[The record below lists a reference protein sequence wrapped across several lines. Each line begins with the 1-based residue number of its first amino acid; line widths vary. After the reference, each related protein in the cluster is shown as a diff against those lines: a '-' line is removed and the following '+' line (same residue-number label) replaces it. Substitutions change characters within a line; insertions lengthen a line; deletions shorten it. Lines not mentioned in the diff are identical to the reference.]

1 MHHRLVAMVN
11 HSRFLASRSRA
22 ASLIGVCILVLALAS
37 TGLLPGA
44 APKAALADANPGILD
59 LSVLLSPD
67 YPCWWPGLAEYQ
79 TIPYREI
86 GPDPWRSNVTIIDEH
101 VGTHFDAPPHWIPPS
116 DSGLPQ
122 ATNYGDVTVEKV
134 PIWMFAGEACVIDVS
149 SILDKAADGVSPL
162 ITAEMV
168 KNWEANHRPLGP
180 GDVVLFRSGYDDKY
194 YQKFPEGRRLLAEPT
209 EGTAPA
215 FPGPDVPCIDYI
227 ATTGVRTIGIDSPS
241 MGPFPGA
248 AQTHWAGLGVGMIYV
263 EQLINLGSLPDT
275 GAFFAFL
282 PLKLEGAG
290 GAPGR
295 AIAITDKVIA
305 DPLIKAAKM
314 RSVVDLTVTLS
325 PDAPCYWPGAGV
337 GNYSYLYVVAPFNDW
352 TNTSAPYFTQ
362 VHIFDAHTGTHFDP
376 PTHFLPG
383 PEFNNAS
390 YSAFVKEVLADYESK
405 YGKRG
410 TSEVYAADV
419 PVAEMMGPARV
430 IDVTHL
436 NNTTTSWPASPVIT
450 VNDIKNYEKV
460 YGPIQAGDVVLFK
473 SNWDDRWYAK
483 APYNTGVAD
492 ALNGKIEGW
501 PAPNPEA
508 LIYLAEKGVK
518 CVGTDGASLGAV
530 TGKEAIQTH
539 WAGLSRGMNYVEFL
553 TGLGQLP
560 PEGAFFIFQPM
571 KEEGVRGGNG
581 RALALLP

>member
-1 MHHRLVAMVN
+1 MYRKLVATVKQQELF
-11 HSRFLASRSRA
+11 SRKSRTT
-22 ASLIGVCILVLALAS
+22 LLVGLCILSLALGFA
-37 TGLLPGA
+37 GVLPGT
-44 APKAALADANPGILD
+44 APETASAQTDSGIVD
-59 LSVLLSPD
+59 LSVLLSPN

-79 TIPYREI
+79 NSPYREI
-86 GPDPWRSNVTIIDEH
+86 GPDPWRSNITIIDEH
-101 VGTHFDAPPHWIPPS
+101 TGTHFDAPPHWIPPAA
-116 DSGLPQ
+116 SGLPH
-122 ATNYGDVTVEKV
+122 ATTYGDVTVEKV
-134 PIWMFAGEACVIDVS
+134 PTWMLAGEACVIDVS
-149 SILDKAADGVSPL
+149 ALLDKSANGVSPV
-162 ITAEMV
+162 ITADMV
-168 KNWEANHRPLGP
+168 KNWETNNRALGP
-180 GDVVLFRSGYDDKY
+180 GDIVLFRSGYDDKY
-194 YQKFPEGRRLLAEPT
+194 YKQLPEGRRLLAEPT
-209 EGTAPA
+209 EGSAPA

-227 ATTGVRTIGIDSPS
+227 VSTGVRTIGIDSPS

-248 AQTHWAGLGVGMIYV
+248 ADTHWAGLGAGAIYV
-263 EQLINLGSLPDT
+263 EQLVNLGSLPAT
-275 GAFFAFL
+275 GSFFAFL

-295 AIAITDKVIA
+295 AVAITDKTLA
-305 DPLIKAAKM
+305 APLIKAARQ
-314 RSVVDLTVTLS
+314 RSLVDLTVTLS
-325 PDAPCYWPGAGV
+325 PKAPVYWPGAGQA
-337 GNYSYLYVVAPFNDW
+337 NYSYMYLVAPFNDW
-352 TNTSAPYFTQ
+352 TNSSAPYFTQ

-383 PEFNNAS
+383 PEFNNDD
-390 YSAFVKEVLADYESK
+390 YSDFVKEVLADYESK

-419 PVAEMMGPARV
+419 PVNEMMGPARV

-450 VNDIKNYEKV
+450 VNDIKAYETK
-460 YGPIQAGDVVLFK
+460 YGAIEAGDVVLFK
-473 SNWDDRWYAK
+473 SNWADRWYAM

-508 LIYLAEKGVK
+508 LIYLADKGVL
-518 CVGTDGASLGAV
+518 CVGSDGASLGAV

-539 WAGLSRGMNYVEFL
+539 WSGLTRGMNYVEFL

-560 PEGAFFIFQPM
+560 PEGAFFIFQPL

-581 RALALLP
+581 RAIALIP